1 MTCSVS
7 ADGIRRR
14 AILAMAMAAPVIAG
28 SFHPSASLAQ
38 AEADPLPSWNDGKA
52 KRSIIDFVGRVMK
65 QGSPDFVPPAER
77 IAVFDN
83 DGTLWPENP
92 LPFQLAYALY
102 TLKQMTAGNPA
113 LNKEPM
119 VQAALKGDIAAL
131 LAGPHHDGLMRI
143 VALTHAGMTT
153 EEFKSRV
160 KAGSPTPAI
169 PGSTSRTISSP
180 MSRCRRSCVT

>member
-1 MTCSVS
+1 MTPSIS

-14 AILAMAMAAPVIAG
+14 TILGTAVAFPVIAG

-52 KRSIIDFVGRVMK
+52 KRSIIDFVGRVTK

-92 LPFQLAYALY
+92 LPFQLAYALD
-102 TLKQMTAGNPA
+102 TLKQMTAGNAGAGQGPDGA
-113 LNKEPM
+113 GRAKGRHRR
-119 VQAALKGDIAAL
+119 AA
-131 LAGPHHDGLMRI
+131 R
-143 VALTHAGMTT
+143 
-153 EEFKSRV
+153 
-160 KAGSPTPAI
+160 GSP
-169 PGSTSRTISSP
+169 S
-180 MSRCRRSCVT
+180 